1 MSGGSPTRLVVRCF
15 RTPVLELVLG
25 VKTYFCPL
33 VARQE
38 LLRQHQAFL
47 AGSGIDYM
55 RGSAGPETP
64 PSLAPPG
71 RAAKVEEAVAAAE
84 AAVEA
89 ALQVPPPPG
98 LPAPSETPKS
108 TEEVLHRFADHFL
121 MPSAYQI
128 NSIRKAAAQFD
139 FVVSAS
145 RDCNKIHF
153 HPFEILLYSNHSII
167 FKVVQPVRDWH

>member
-121 MPSAYQI
+121 MPSAACTK
-128 NSIRKAAAQFD
+128 STA
-139 FVVSAS
+139 FVKLQL
-145 RDCNKIHF
+145 NL
-153 HPFEILLYSNHSII
+153 IL
-167 FKVVQPVRDWH
+167 